1 MTIWEWTWKAQTLL
15 QKSPDE
21 RSKRLNTMQF
31 IADMHTHTIASSH
44 AYSTVTENAA
54 EAERKGIKI
63 MAMTDH
69 CVKMPDS
76 PHEWHFYN
84 QKTLPRK
91 IGDVFLV
98 RGVEANFIDH
108 NGNLDIPADMY
119 PALDWIIACYHH
131 PACMPGT
138 MTQHTESYI
147 KAIENLRVNCLGHT
161 DSPDF
166 AYDIRE
172 VCVACREYGKAM
184 ELNVAR
190 IRDPDNPLHSEAYK
204 FYRHLLSVC
213 AEEGTNIV
221 VDSDSHFWNTI
232 GAFDRA
238 AELIE
243 EVKFPQELVL
253 SLDERR
259 MKDFITRH
267 RQRNIFE

>member
-1 MTIWEWTWKAQTLL
+1 
-15 QKSPDE
+15 
-21 RSKRLNTMQF
+21 MQF
-31 IADMHTHTIASSH
+31 IADMHTHTIASTH
-44 AYSTVTENAA
+44 AYSTITENAA

-63 MAMTDH
+63 LAMTDH
-69 CVKMPDS
+69 CTTTPDS
-76 PHEWHFYN
+76 PHPWHFQN
-84 QKTLPRK
+84 QKALPRK
-91 IGDVFLV
+91 ICGVFIA
-98 RGVEANFIDH
+98 RGVEANLIDYE
-108 NGNLDIPADMY
+108 GNIDVSENMY
-119 PALDWIIACYHH
+119 SSLDWIIASYHH

-138 MTQHTESYI
+138 VAQHTNSYI
-147 KAIENLRVNCLGHT
+147 KALENPRINCLGHT
-161 DSPDF
+161 DTPDF

-190 IRDPDNPLHSEAYK
+190 IRDPENPLNQRSYE
-204 FYRHLLSVC
+204 FYRKLLGIC

-232 GAFDRA
+232 GSFERA

-243 EVKFPQELVL
+243 EVKFPHELVL

-259 MKDFITRH
+259 MKDFIVRH